1 MTSFDG
7 PAGNAGD
14 NRPTRPRADAKGAE
28 RRRRVRLPVPKVL
41 RGLLRAG
48 DAGDGSV
55 ALAPTVAARE
65 VITRFWPD
73 ARPYRRWLIL
83 TLVLVALVPV
93 IDAATIFT
101 YKLIVDDVLV
111 PRDLGAL
118 VWVGGL
124 FAGLTLLGTAVALAD
139 EYLLGWT
146 AGRFVLDLRTRLFS
160 HLQRLSLE
168 VHDRRRLGDVMSRL
182 SGDVESIERLMLSGV
197 ADLVSYLLRI
207 VLFTGA
213 LFFIEWR
220 LAIAGLLVAPLFWL
234 ASRHYSREIKTASRE
249 RRRRSG
255 TLNAV
260 AEESL
265 ANAALVQAYQR
276 EDAETERYR
285 HEGRKA
291 FEAELSVTRLREAF
305 SSLVELAEMIGALLV
320 VALGAVLLS
329 RAQLTLGEMA
339 AFLAYLTQLYSPVRR
354 LSRLVNSLHSAWAGA
369 ERIIELLDE
378 RPQVVD
384 RPGALPLGRARGGV
398 VFDDVAFTYP
408 GAPRETL
415 GGVSFAVEPGAT
427 LAVVGPSGAGKSTIA
442 KLLLRFYDPTSGAVR
457 LDGHDLRDLRVAD
470 LRRNVTLLLQETLML
485 HGTVRDNIAF
495 GLPRADDAAVRAAA
509 VAADADDFISELPDG
524 YDTVVG
530 ERGRRLSGG
539 QRQRLAIAR
548 ALLRDTPLLVL
559 DEPTTG
565 LDAGSQARVMAPLQR
580 LMRDRATIVIS
591 HTLATARAADE
602 VIVLEDGRI
611 GERGTHD
618 ELLMLGGSYRRLW
631 EQHASGEP
639 AGAAAAA

>member
-1 MTSFDG
+1 M
-7 PAGNAGD
+7 
-14 NRPTRPRADAKGAE
+14 
-28 RRRRVRLPVPKVL
+28 
-41 RGLLRAG
+41 
-48 DAGDGSV
+48 
-55 ALAPTVAARE
+55 
-65 VITRFWPD
+65 
-73 ARPYRRWLIL
+73 
-83 TLVLVALVPV
+83 
-93 IDAATIFT
+93 
-101 YKLIVDDVLV
+101 
-111 PRDLGAL
+111 
-118 VWVGGL
+118 
-124 FAGLTLLGTAVALAD
+124 
-139 EYLLGWT
+139 
-146 AGRFVLDLRTRLFS
+146 
-160 HLQRLSLE
+160 
-168 VHDRRRLGDVMSRL
+168 
-182 SGDVESIERLMLSGV
+182 
-197 ADLVSYLLRI
+197 
-207 VLFTGA
+207 
-213 LFFIEWR
+213 
-220 LAIAGLLVAPLFWL
+220 
-234 ASRHYSREIKTASRE
+234 
-249 RRRRSG
+249 
-255 TLNAV
+255 
-260 AEESL
+260 
-265 ANAALVQAYQR
+265 
-276 EDAETERYR
+276 
-285 HEGRKA
+285 
-291 FEAELSVTRLREAF
+291 
-305 SSLVELAEMIGALLV
+305 
-320 VALGAVLLS
+320 
-329 RAQLTLGEMA
+329 
-339 AFLAYLTQLYSPVRR
+339 
-354 LSRLVNSLHSAWAGA
+354 NSLHSAWAGA

-618 ELLMLGGSYRRLW
+618 ELLILGGSYRRLW

-639 AGAAAAA
+639 AAAAAAA

>member
-1 MTSFDG
+1 M
-7 PAGNAGD
+7 
-14 NRPTRPRADAKGAE
+14 
-28 RRRRVRLPVPKVL
+28 
-41 RGLLRAG
+41 
-48 DAGDGSV
+48 
-55 ALAPTVAARE
+55 
-65 VITRFWPD
+65 
-73 ARPYRRWLIL
+73 
-83 TLVLVALVPV
+83 
-93 IDAATIFT
+93 
-101 YKLIVDDVLV
+101 
-111 PRDLGAL
+111 
-118 VWVGGL
+118 
-124 FAGLTLLGTAVALAD
+124 
-139 EYLLGWT
+139 
-146 AGRFVLDLRTRLFS
+146 LDLRTRLFS

-213 LFFIEWR
+213 LFLIEWR

-339 AFLAYLTQLYSPVRR
+339 AFLAYLTQLYSPVRG

-378 RPQVVD
+378 RPHGRD

-398 VFDDVAFTYP
+398 VFDDVAFSYP
-408 GAPRETL
+408 GAGARRWTACPSRSSRAPRWR
-415 GGVSFAVEPGAT
+415 SS
-427 LAVVGPSGAGKSTIA
+427 GPSGAGKSTIA
-442 KLLLRFYDPTSGAVR
+442 KLLLRFYDPSSGAVR

-495 GLPRADDAAVRAAA
+495 GLPDADDAAVRAAA
-509 VAADADDFISELPDG
+509 RRRRRRRLHLRAPGRLRH
-524 YDTVVG
+524 VVG

-548 ALLRDTPLLVL
+548 ALLRDTP
-559 DEPTTG
+559 
-565 LDAGSQARVMAPLQR
+565 R
-580 LMRDRATIVIS
+580 
-591 HTLATARAADE
+591 ARARRAHH
-602 VIVLEDGRI
+602 RA
-611 GERGTHD
+611 R
-618 ELLMLGGSYRRLW
+618 RRL
-631 EQHASGEP
+631 
-639 AGAAAAA
+639 AGAGHGAPAAPDARSCRRS